1 MYFTLDHSPY
11 LNRYGMVNPVHR
23 VCVCFFSLRGP
34 PRFINVR
41 VGSAFCSFLLSLPPP
56 TSPFFWKRCG
66 QMRRYGEIYILV
78 WRWTDKSFSIDRL
91 KYKLRFQR
99 FQRPPPHTRIRD
111 NSSAFH
117 RSLLSS
123 KGVPRRFPHLKS
135 VPSVCY
141 YYYSC
146 LFVTLF

>member
-23 VCVCFFSLRGP
+23 VCVFFSLS
-34 PRFINVR
+34 
-41 VGSAFCSFLLSLPPP
+41 VGHHVSSTYESHRLFVLSSFLSPRQPLLS
-56 TSPFFWKRCG
+56 SGRDAARCG
-66 QMRRYGEIYILV
+66 GMAKYILV

>member
-1 MYFTLDHSPY
+1 MEWLTRFT
-11 LNRYGMVNPVHR
+11 G
-23 VCVCFFSLRGP
+23 CVCFSLSPWATTFHQRTSRIGFLFFPPFSP
-34 PRFINVR
+34 PANP
-41 VGSAFCSFLLSLPPP
+41 SFLLEE
-56 TSPFFWKRCG
+56 
-66 QMRRYGEIYILV
+66 MRPDAAKYILV

>member
-1 MYFTLDHSPY
+1 MHTVQHNRSNDYYRSTSSHDLPSQSQASHRHWWTSLATPVYFTLDHSPY

-56 TSPFFWKRCG
+56 TPPFFWKRCARCG
-66 QMRRYGEIYILV
+66 GMAKYILV

-99 FQRPPPHTRIRD
+99 FQRPPPYTYTR
-111 NSSAFH
+111 
-117 RSLLSS
+117 
-123 KGVPRRFPHLKS
+123 
-135 VPSVCY
+135 
-141 YYYSC
+141 
-146 LFVTLF
+146 